1 MKTPKRLQPL
11 LEEGVIDGVV
21 RQLMSGKEAMV
32 FVVRSAGETRC
43 AKVYKEADQRSFRQA
58 VDYTENRKT
67 KNSRQA
73 RAMAK
78 GTRYGR
84 ASQERAWQ
92 SAEVDALYRLANA
105 GVRVPKPYNFHEGV
119 LLMELVTDAEG
130 NAAPRLNDV
139 ALSADEARDFHQR
152 LIGEVVRMLCAGVVH
167 GDLSEF
173 NVLAS
178 ADGPVIIDLPQA
190 VDAAGN
196 NHAPA
201 MLERDVSN
209 LRNFFGR
216 FAPEILATNYG
227 DEIWASYQAG
237 TLTPA
242 TALTGRYVREEKAVD
257 LDGVVRE
264 IGDAERDEAAR
275 LMRKEIRRADVI
287 S

>member
-1 MKTPKRLQPL
+1 MRVPKRLQPL
-11 LEEGVIDGVV
+11 VDEGVIDAVV

-32 FVVRSAGETRC
+32 FVVRAGGDVRC

-84 ASQERAWQ
+84 ESQERAWQ
-92 SAEVDALYRLANA
+92 SAEVDALYRLAAA

-139 ALSADEARDFHQR
+139 EFSAEEARDFHQR
-152 LIGEVVRMLCAGVVH
+152 LIAEVVRMLCAGVVH

-173 NVLAS
+173 NVLAGS
-178 ADGPVIIDLPQA
+178 DGPVIIDLPQA

-201 MLERDVSN
+201 MLERDVAN

-227 DEIWASYQAG
+227 DEIWAAYQAG
-237 TLTPA
+237 TLAPSIS
-242 TALTGRYVREEKAVD
+242 LTGNFIREEKDVD
-257 LDGVVRE
+257 LAAVVRE
-264 IGDAERDEAAR
+264 IGDAEREEAAKQ
-275 LMRKEIRRADVI
+275 MRINESRQA
-287 S
+287 